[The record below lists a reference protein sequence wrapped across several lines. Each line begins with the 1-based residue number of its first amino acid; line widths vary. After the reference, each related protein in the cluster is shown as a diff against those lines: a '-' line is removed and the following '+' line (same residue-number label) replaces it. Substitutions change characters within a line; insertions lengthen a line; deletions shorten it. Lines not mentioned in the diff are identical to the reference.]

1 MHYWQMTL
9 DHVPFNEAATPEPEA
24 SRLVLHAH
32 RNGDVWTW
40 ASAVAVAAELR
51 RELATK
57 PRARLLVSADA
68 DLIPIYRAL
77 SKAPL
82 DWDRVDVGLVDERWL
97 LPDDPDSNAR
107 FIRTHLLRDH
117 AAPARFEQLTQAG
130 RSIEDAVATANA
142 HAQQTAC
149 VIVLMMGEDGHT
161 ASLFPG
167 MLELDRVLGTRQP
180 YVAVDTH
187 GTPSA
192 APWRKRISLTPA
204 GFARA
209 RCRLLVIRGRRKRE
223 TLASALASG
232 DRTACPILWAVDADN
247 ATPLHVH
254 WCA

>member
-1 MHYWQMTL
+1 MTL
-9 DHVPFNEAATPEPEA
+9 DHFPSNEPAGPGPDAT
-24 SRLVLHAH
+24 RLILHAH

-51 RELATK
+51 RELTTR
-57 PRARLLVSADA
+57 PRARLLVSADPE
-68 DLIPIYRAL
+68 LIPIYRAL

-107 FIRTHLLRDH
+107 FIRTHLLQDH
-117 AAPARFEQLTQAG
+117 AAAARFEQLTQAG
-130 RSIEDAVATANA
+130 RNIEDAVAIANA
-142 HAQQTAC
+142 HAQQPAC
-149 VIVLMMGEDGHT
+149 VVLLVMGEDGHT

-187 GTPSA
+187 GNPAA

-209 RCRLLVIRGRRKRE
+209 QCRLLLIRGRRKRE
-223 TLASALASG
+223 ALASALASG
-232 DRTACPILWAVDADN
+232 DRNACPILMAVDVDN